1 MPANSLQ
8 AFFKLLKPIR
18 RDFSEDPSNIS
29 CVFPKDRNDELLAS
43 RSKRDNADA
52 PVFGA
57 LHTAHEPPPV
67 ETVNRNTDRPRG
79 EIHHWSDCIHGER
92 PLMKEHFQNP
102 EI

>member
-29 CVFPKDRNDELLAS
+29 CVLPKDRDDKLLAIWS
-43 RSKRDNADA
+43 ERDNTDT

-57 LHTAHEPPPV
+57 FDTAYEPLAV

-79 EIHHWSDCIHGER
+79 EAHHWSDCIHGER